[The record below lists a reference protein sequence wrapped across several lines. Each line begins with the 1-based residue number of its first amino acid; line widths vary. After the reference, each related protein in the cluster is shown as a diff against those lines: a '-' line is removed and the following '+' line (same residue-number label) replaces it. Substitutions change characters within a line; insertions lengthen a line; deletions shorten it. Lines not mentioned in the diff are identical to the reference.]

1 MRYVRRVTDE
11 EKTLLEDM
19 KKHHPRFQNRNRAH
33 AILLSNE
40 GMAVQELSR
49 IFSVCRQ
56 TATKWLDSWGQQGL
70 NALSDK
76 PRSGRPPKD
85 SKAKKDKSI

>member
-1 MRYVRRVTDE
+1 ME
-11 EKTLLEDM
+11 EKEKLG
-19 KKHHPRFQNRNRAH
+19 KIRHS
-33 AILLSNE
+33 LSHLMS
-40 GMAVQELSR
+40 MAVQELSR

-56 TATKWLDSWGQQGL
+56 TATKWLDSWEQQGL